1 MQSFA
6 PEFARF
12 WLPSQG
18 AGAGEAKA
26 DRGDDDTPAQQAAL
40 EELAERVS
48 LARSITSLIAGR
60 RASGHVGAQCAAA
73 MSIPLARQIPPGG
86 LFFDMRVPLAG
97 AQTATG
103 ALIAGQGA

>member
-18 AGAGEAKA
+18 ASAGDAKS
-26 DRGDDDTPAQQAAL
+26 DRRDDDTPAQQAAL

-48 LARSITSLIAGR
+48 LARSIT
-60 RASGHVGAQCAAA
+60 
-73 MSIPLARQIPPGG
+73 
-86 LFFDMRVPLAG
+86 
-97 AQTATG
+97 
-103 ALIAGQGA
+103 

>member
-1 MQSFA
+1 MLAAATNEWHIACFGDDHSGAVQRSRRSMQSFA

-18 AGAGEAKA
+18 AGAGAAKA

-48 LARSITSLIAGR
+48 LARTIT
-60 RASGHVGAQCAAA
+60 
-73 MSIPLARQIPPGG
+73 
-86 LFFDMRVPLAG
+86 
-97 AQTATG
+97 
-103 ALIAGQGA
+103 

>member
-48 LARSITSLIAGR
+48 LARSIT
-60 RASGHVGAQCAAA
+60 
-73 MSIPLARQIPPGG
+73 
-86 LFFDMRVPLAG
+86 
-97 AQTATG
+97 
-103 ALIAGQGA
+103 

>member
-12 WLPSQG
+12 WLSSQG

-48 LARSITSLIAGR
+48 LARSIT
-60 RASGHVGAQCAAA
+60 
-73 MSIPLARQIPPGG
+73 
-86 LFFDMRVPLAG
+86 
-97 AQTATG
+97 
-103 ALIAGQGA
+103 